1 MDNKQQLLEKDLAAT
16 LSKHNAVLFA
26 ALSVTEQ
33 GIIPVVKA
41 NFISPIDLS
50 ETSKNIPNVSQTGEV
65 FNPLDDNEQA
75 IQDIIEANS
84 AKGIDTKMSDVSD

>member
-1 MDNKQQLLEKDLAAT
+1 M
-16 LSKHNAVLFA
+16 
-26 ALSVTEQ
+26 
-33 GIIPVVKA
+33 VKA